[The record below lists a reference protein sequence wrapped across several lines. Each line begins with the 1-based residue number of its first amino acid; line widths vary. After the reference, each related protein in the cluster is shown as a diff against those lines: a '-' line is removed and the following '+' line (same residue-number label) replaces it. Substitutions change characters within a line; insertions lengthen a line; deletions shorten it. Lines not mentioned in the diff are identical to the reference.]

1 MFCDQ
6 CNSLRVKD
14 REMMCAAVFLPGSF
28 HHFALTNGSV
38 YSSFSLPTLLSH
50 PVITT
55 SLIFPLHQ
63 SLAQSSSCPVVDL
76 LCTFLCLRVFF
87 FLFFKKLFT
96 FLRMC
101 SHLTTITF
109 LVFLVL
115 LFIGISLLPNF
126 QPVLTCVY

>member
-14 REMMCAAVFLPGSF
+14 REMMSAAVFLPGSF
-28 HHFALTNGSV
+28 HHFTLTNGSV

-87 FLFFKKLFT
+87 FSFFKLFFKTFFKNVFSLDNYNLF
-96 FLRMC
+96 
-101 SHLTTITF
+101 S
-109 LVFLVL
+109 FLVL
-115 LFIGISLLPNF
+115 LFIGIR
-126 QPVLTCVY
+126 VYCLISNLC

>member
-87 FLFFKKLFT
+87 SFFLKTFYIFKNVFSLDNYNLF
-96 FLRMC
+96 
-101 SHLTTITF
+101 S
-109 LVFLVL
+109 FLVL

>member
-14 REMMCAAVFLPGSF
+14 REMMSAAVFLPGSF
-28 HHFALTNGSV
+28 HHFTLTNGSV

-76 LCTFLCLRVFF
+76 LCTFLSF
-87 FLFFKKLFT
+87 FLFIFFNIFKNVFSLDNYNLF
-96 FLRMC
+96 
-101 SHLTTITF
+101 S
-109 LVFLVL
+109 FLVL
-115 LFIGISLLPNF
+115 LFIGIR
-126 QPVLTCVY
+126 VYYLISNLC